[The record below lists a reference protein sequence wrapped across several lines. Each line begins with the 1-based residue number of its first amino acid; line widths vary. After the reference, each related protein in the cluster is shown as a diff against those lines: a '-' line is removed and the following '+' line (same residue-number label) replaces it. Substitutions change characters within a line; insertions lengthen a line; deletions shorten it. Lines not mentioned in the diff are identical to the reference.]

1 MPGGIKVNG
10 LPEIEEMLNRLGE
23 SAYKVGK
30 AALYEGAKVVAD
42 SYTAAVNS
50 IAVSA
55 RRWHNE
61 PGGRLPTR
69 AERDAL
75 KIGIARFR
83 DDGLDAVSTIVGVPD
98 GYTTINGR
106 KKATKLIAR
115 SINSGTSFMQKQPV
129 FRKAASASR
138 GPAREAIIRK
148 ADEMIEQLVIH

>member
-1 MPGGIKVNG
+1 MPGGMKTSG
-10 LPEIEEMLNRLGE
+10 LPELEEMLSRLGE

-30 AALYEGAKVVAD
+30 AALYEGARVVAD
-42 SYTAAVNS
+42 SYTAAIKS

-69 AERDAL
+69 QERDAL
-75 KIGIARFR
+75 AIGVARFR
-83 DDGLDAVSTIVGVPD
+83 EDGLDAVSTIVGVPD
-98 GYTTINGR
+98 GYTTVNGR

-138 GPAREAIIRK
+138 GPAKEAIIRK

>member
-1 MPGGIKVNG
+1 MAGSMKTSGT
-10 LPEIEEMLNRLGE
+10 EELEAMLAKLGE

-30 AALYEGAKVVAD
+30 AALYAGAGVVAD
-42 SYTAAVNS
+42 AYTAAVSS

-61 PGGRLPTR
+61 PGGRLPTKE
-69 AERDAL
+69 ERDAL

-83 DDGLDAVSTIVGVPD
+83 DSDPNEVTTIVGVPE
-98 GYTTINGR
+98 GYTEVNGR

-129 FRKAASASR
+129 FRKAATSSR
-138 GPAREAIIRK
+138 AEAQAAMIRK